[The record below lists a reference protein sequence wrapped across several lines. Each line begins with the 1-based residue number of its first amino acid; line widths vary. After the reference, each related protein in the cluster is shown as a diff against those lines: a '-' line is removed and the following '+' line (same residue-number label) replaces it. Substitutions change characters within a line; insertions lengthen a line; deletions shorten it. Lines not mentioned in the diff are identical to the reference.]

1 MIELNDEYLI
11 KIDRTSSKGN
21 QLKWRIND
29 TWYKADFNGYEGL
42 SEYVVSKL
50 LKYSSINTNEY
61 IDYSLGQVKYKSSI
75 INTCISSNFL
85 NDGDSVITILRLL
98 ETYDSNFFDVY
109 DSLVTIKE
117 KAKYLI
123 DTVVSLTG
131 LKDFGEYIY
140 KLAVID
146 GLFLNEDRHFH
157 NIAVIQ
163 KKDNTFDYCPI
174 FDNGA
179 SLLSDVK
186 LDYPISENTIDLI
199 KSVKSKTFDCNFND
213 VIDSLEELYACNITF
228 SYTEEDI
235 NNILKE
241 VTIYDEDTIKRVKQV
256 LIYQRNKYQY
266 FFD

>member
-131 LKDFGEYIY
+131 LKDFGEYIH
-140 KLAVID
+140 KLTVID
-146 GLFLNEDRHFH
+146 GLFLNEDRHLH
-157 NIAVIQ
+157 NIAVIRKQ
-163 KKDNTFDYCPI
+163 DSTFDYCPI

-179 SLLSDVK
+179 SLLSDTR
-186 LDYPISENTIDLI
+186 LDYPFSENTIDLI
-199 KSVKSKTFDCNFND
+199 KSVKSKTFNAYFEDI
-213 VIDSLEELYACNITF
+213 IDSMEQLYPSNISFCFTD
-228 SYTEEDI
+228 EII
-235 NNILKE
+235 NEILKD
-241 VTIYDEDTIKRVKQV
+241 VTIYDEKVIKRVKHV
-256 LIYQRNKYQY
+256 LLYQKNKYEY
-266 FFD
+266 FF